1 MKDAMKKDTIL
12 AHSGRDEARFEGMV
26 NPPVY
31 RASTILFP
39 TVAAYEGRMNHRF
52 TKPAYGRLGTPT
64 TFMLQEAMAELE
76 GGYRAMVL
84 PSGMAAIAAAISAFA
99 SSGDHVLMVD
109 SAYTP
114 ARKFCEGPLKRA
126 GVETTYYA
134 PRIGAGIAGLIRPNT
149 RLVYCESPGSLTFE
163 LQDIPAIAAAAH
175 ARGIPVLHDNTWAT
189 PYFFR
194 SFERGV
200 DVSIHAATK
209 YIVGHSDVMLGII
222 VTNEPYWLRVRTAV
236 ADLGYSA
243 SPDDCYLALR
253 GFRTMGVRLKQHFA
267 STLKLAEWLEGR
279 PEVGRVLWP
288 ALPSSPDHALWRRDF
303 AGASGLFGVELH
315 PAPKAAVD
323 ALIDSLALF
332 GIGSSWGGFESLATP
347 THPEASRSAV
357 PLEAKGPMLRFHIG
371 LEDPDDLIADL
382 AQGFEHF
389 HGAVGA
395 RSATGAR
402 SVAGARRA
410 GE

>member
-1 MKDAMKKDTIL
+1 MKAAMKKDTIL

-39 TVAAYEGRMNHRF
+39 TVAAYEGRKDHRF
-52 TKPAYGRLGTPT
+52 TKPSYGRLGTPT

-114 ARKFCEGPLKRA
+114 ARNFCEGPLKRA
-126 GVETTYYA
+126 GVETSYYA
-134 PRIGAGIAGLIRPNT
+134 PRIGASIAALIRPNT

-175 ARGIPVLHDNTWAT
+175 ARGIPLLHDNTWAT

-267 STLKLAEWLEGR
+267 STLKLAGWLEGR
-279 PEVGRVLWP
+279 PEVNRVLWP

-323 ALIDSLALF
+323 AFIDALALF

-389 HGAVGA
+389 HGTLGGTSGV
-395 RSATGAR
+395 
-402 SVAGARRA
+402 RRA